1 MTEQEQQLR
10 QQDLQQQQQQEQPA
24 DQYSQAALKLL
35 KQQLKTSNV
44 QLKQASSQLQE
55 QKDQVM
61 QLKRE
66 VKEQKGQADQ
76 AQARA
81 ASVQRA
87 HDRVEQQLALA
98 QTELRQL
105 GSDVSTKV
113 RQLPFATPAALL
125 LTSAIP
131 LDANVGDEP
140 TNSNCTC
147 SEILFYSCDLWRICA
162 APFCSVADEHC
173 CCPWQLP

>member
-1 MTEQEQQLR
+1 MFDAYKCQHKQCAFCLSAHRLSLRSCWACCRTVVAEQEQQLR
-10 QQDLQQQQQQEQPA
+10 QQDLQLQQQQQLQEQQPA

-44 QLKQASSQLQE
+44 QLKQATSQLQE
-55 QKDQVM
+55 QKDQVA

-66 VKEQKGQADQ
+66 VKAQTGQADE

-87 HDRVEQQLALA
+87 HDTVAQQLELA
-98 QTELRQL
+98 QTELRQR

-113 RQLPFATPAALL
+113 RQLSFASPVALL
-125 LTSAIP
+125 VTSAMP
-131 LDANVGDEP
+131 LIA
-140 TNSNCTC
+140 
-147 SEILFYSCDLWRICA
+147 
-162 APFCSVADEHC
+162 
-173 CCPWQLP
+173 

>member
-10 QQDLQQQQQQEQPA
+10 QQELQLQQQQQPA

-44 QLKQASSQLQE
+44 QLKQATSQLQE

-66 VKEQKGQADQ
+66 VTAQTGQADQ
-76 AQARA
+76 AEARA

-87 HDRVEQQLALA
+87 HDRVAQQLELA
-98 QTELRQL
+98 QTELRQR
-105 GSDVSTKV
+105 GSDVSAKV
-113 RQLPFATPAALL
+113 RQLPSASPMALL

-131 LDANVGDEP
+131 FVASVGQHHTLHMFRD
-140 TNSNCTC
+140 S
-147 SEILFYSCDLWRICA
+147 SL
-162 APFCSVADEHC
+162 
-173 CCPWQLP
+173 QL